1 MLAYLHGALGA
12 AIVFVSA
19 TLASA
24 EDVTVYGLAEGA
36 PCLTE
41 NMMPSSEDPGH
52 PVFPYPAHRVAPN
65 TVEITFN
72 GKSCYYD
79 ISKVALDKI
88 PPPCGKIAQ
97 AQGKTL
103 GIRREPPN
111 TGTFVR
117 IDGKRCTP

>member
-1 MLAYLHGALGA
+1 MSAYLHGALGA
-12 AIVFVSA
+12 AIGLVSA
-19 TLASA
+19 TPACA

-41 NMMPSSEDPGH
+41 NMMPSSEDSGH
-52 PVFPYPAHRVAPN
+52 PVFPYPAQRVAPN
-65 TVEITFN
+65 IVEITFN

-88 PPPCGKIAQ
+88 PPPCGKVAQ
-97 AQGKTL
+97 TQGKTL
-103 GIRREPPN
+103 GVRRTPQD

-117 IDGKRCTP
+117 VDGKRCTP